1 MKLEIMRDQFQIC
14 AKLSQELKF
23 TDHKSLVNCNIVPSI
38 FATCNQPN
46 LVAVQYSTVLY
57 TSTAPILLKQPPV
70 ARLR

>member
-46 LVAVQYSTVLY
+46 LVAVQYSTVH
-57 TSTAPILLKQPPV
+57 
-70 ARLR
+70 